1 MYNLKQS
8 VNFLTPPANSFV
20 ITIYIPLKKMEKHI
34 VKVLSTEFVTHNV
47 KRFTLEKPAG
57 YTFISGQATDVSIN
71 KPGLEEELRPFT
83 FTCLNSDDHL
93 EFTIKIYKGHNGIT
107 EKLLDVGEGDE
118 LIVHEV
124 FGAINF
130 KGPGLFIA
138 GGAGLTPFISIL
150 RQLKADN
157 NLAGNTLLFANHT
170 EEDIIIKNELDS
182 LLGDNHI
189 DIIAEPKSGK
199 PGQRID
205 KDLLKQHLPE
215 KTNYCYICGPDEF
228 VAAMKTNLI
237 ELGMPQ
243 DHVVI
248 EE

>member
-1 MYNLKQS
+1 
-8 VNFLTPPANSFV
+8 
-20 ITIYIPLKKMEKHI
+20 MEKHV
-34 VKVLSTEFVTHNV
+34 VKVINTAFVTHNV
-47 KRFTLEKPAG
+47 KRFTLQKPVG

-71 KPGLEEELRPFT
+71 KPGLEDELRPFT

-107 EKLLDVGEGDE
+107 EKLLDVNAGDE

-150 RQLKADN
+150 RQLKKDN
-157 NLAGNTLLFANHT
+157 RLAGNKLLFANHT
-170 EEDIIIKNELDS
+170 EDDIIIKDELNEMLD
-182 LLGDNHI
+182 GNHI
-189 DIIAEPKSGK
+189 DIISEPKSGK
-199 PGQRID
+199 PGKRID
-205 KDLLKQHLPE
+205 KDLLKQHLME
-215 KTNYCYICGPDEF
+215 TGNYYYICGPDPF
-228 VAAMKTNLI
+228 VAQIKDDLVD
-237 ELGMPQ
+237 LGVPKEQ
-243 DHVVI
+243 IVI